1 MVEETL
7 MKDVGKML
15 MVLEAFFGGF
25 YVAVTRN
32 LFIPMLTYSGYSL
45 QLLSYVTLAAA
56 LASIMISYIIYNN
69 PRIVESKIKL
79 KLLLFHATER
89 FVWLSLPFM
98 LNAPNFMII
107 VYSLAQTLTIPV
119 GVLITIAMFGQ
130 YHENEFVDLTVK
142 RTAASSAAS
151 ILGMIF
157 STYVTASIMAPES
170 YFIAY
175 VTSALIGLISTTVLI
190 PYNIP
195 PTTIVDSKINIS
207 EEVELKKINT
217 YILFTFMMVGGNIL
231 GLSWSPLL
239 KNLNAPVYI
248 AVGLSLAG
256 SVGGT
261 IGPYLWKRYRQ
272 YLIAIALNI
281 IVTTSVMFITWPQVH
296 LILSFLASIT
306 FLGVNLLATSIYAR
320 YVKVLGVVKASMFLT
335 SANAVGLFI
344 ASFITSFITSEPN
357 TAIIFSTIFRVL
369 ALMVALLA
377 IPETAVVPP
386 TTAYEFGRVIYS
398 SSVLGY
404 TFTVETSKNMIRF
417 TVEVLALA
425 FLLTLLYFIYRIA
438 GFIVGA

>member
-1 MVEETL
+1 
-7 MKDVGKML
+7 MKDIGKML

-56 LASIMISYIIYNN
+56 LASILVSYVIYQK
-69 PRIVESKIKL
+69 PWIVESDMKL
-79 KLLLFHATER
+79 KLLLLHAMER

-98 LNAPNFMII
+98 LNTPDLMIV

-119 GVLITIAMFGQ
+119 GALITVAMFSL

-157 STYVTASIMAPES
+157 STYVTASIVAPES

-175 VTSALIGLISTTVLI
+175 VTSALIGLISTTVLV

-195 PTTIVDSKINIS
+195 PNIVVDSNTSVSKEI
-207 EEVELKKINT
+207 EFKKINT

-231 GLSWSPLL
+231 GLSWSPFL

-256 SVGGT
+256 SIGGT
-261 IGPYLWKRYRQ
+261 IGPYLWKGYRQ
-272 YLIAIALNI
+272 YLIAIMFNI
-281 IVTTSVMFITWPQVH
+281 MVTTSVMFITLPQVH
-296 LILSFLASIT
+296 LILSFLASMT

-344 ASFITSFITSEPN
+344 ASFITSFITSEPS

-386 TTAYEFGRVIYS
+386 ATAYEFGRIVYS

-404 TFTVETSKNMIRF
+404 TFTVETSKNMIKF
-417 TVEVLALA
+417 TFEVLALA
-425 FLLTLLYFIYRIA
+425 FLLTFLYFIYRIA